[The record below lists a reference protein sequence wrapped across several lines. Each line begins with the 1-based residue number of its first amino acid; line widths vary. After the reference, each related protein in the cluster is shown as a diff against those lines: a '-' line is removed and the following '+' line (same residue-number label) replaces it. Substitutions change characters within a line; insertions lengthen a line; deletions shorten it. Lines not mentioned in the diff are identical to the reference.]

1 MEFLFWDVD
10 TQIDFLSPQ
19 GKLYVPGAE
28 KIIPNLRRLTKYAAD
43 HKIPIVSSTD
53 AHVQNDPEFSQYP
66 PHCLVGTEGQE
77 KVEETLV
84 AEHFVVPD
92 RLIDLPCKIKSYPQI
107 VVEKQAF
114 DVFTNPNID
123 ALLKALGKREIVLYG
138 VVTEICVDRA
148 ARGLIQRGYRV
159 NLVQDAIQHLNSEL
173 GSATIDYVRQH
184 QGQILSTGDVL
195 EDLPRIAAA

>member
-43 HKIPIVSSTD
+43 HRMPIVSSTD

-66 PHCLVGTEGQE
+66 PHCLVGTEGQK
-77 KVEETLV
+77 KVEETLL
-84 AEHFVVPD
+84 AEHLIVPN
-92 RLIDLPCKIKSYPQI
+92 RLIDLPREIEYPQI

-123 ALLKALGKREIVLYG
+123 ALLKALGKREIILYG

-148 ARGLIQRGYRV
+148 ARGLIQHGYRV

>member
-43 HKIPIVSSTD
+43 HRMPIVSSTD

-66 PHCLVGTEGQE
+66 PHCLVGTEGQK
-77 KVEETLV
+77 KVEETLL
-84 AEHFVVPD
+84 AEHLIVPN
-92 RLIDLPCKIKSYPQI
+92 RLIDLPREIEYPQI

-123 ALLKALGKREIVLYG
+123 ALLKALGKREIILYG

-148 ARGLIQRGYRV
+148 ARGLIQHGYRV

-184 QGQILSTGDVL
+184 QGQILSTDDVL
-195 EDLPRIAAA
+195 EGLPRIAAA

>member
-1 MEFLFWDVD
+1 MNMSSRVIRGDGRG
-10 TQIDFLSPQ
+10 Q
-19 GKLYVPGAE
+19 KLTVSMPGQVKVLGGSHE
-28 KIIPNLRRLTKYAAD
+28 
-43 HKIPIVSSTD
+43 
-53 AHVQNDPEFSQYP
+53 HVMD
-66 PHCLVGTEGQE
+66 
-77 KVEETLV
+77 
-84 AEHFVVPD
+84 
-92 RLIDLPCKIKSYPQI
+92 
-107 VVEKQAF
+107 VEKQAF

>member
-66 PHCLVGTEGQE
+66 PHCLRVP
-77 KVEETLV
+77 
-84 AEHFVVPD
+84 ANEH
-92 RLIDLPCKIKSYPQI
+92 
-107 VVEKQAF
+107 
-114 DVFTNPNID
+114 
-123 ALLKALGKREIVLYG
+123 
-138 VVTEICVDRA
+138 
-148 ARGLIQRGYRV
+148 ARR
-159 NLVQDAIQHLNSEL
+159 
-173 GSATIDYVRQH
+173 
-184 QGQILSTGDVL
+184 
-195 EDLPRIAAA
+195 

>member
-43 HKIPIVSSTD
+43 HRMPIVSSTD

-66 PHCLVGTEGQE
+66 PHCLVGTEGQK
-77 KVEETLV
+77 KVEETLL
-84 AEHFVVPD
+84 AEHLIVPN
-92 RLIDLPCKIKSYPQI
+92 RLIDLPREIEYPQI

-184 QGQILSTGDVL
+184 QGQILSTDDVL
-195 EDLPRIAAA
+195 EGLPRIAAA

>member
-1 MEFLFWDVD
+1 MDFLFWDVD

-28 KIIPNLRRLTKYAAD
+28 GIIPNLGRLTQYAAD
-43 HKIPIVSSTD
+43 HGIPIVSSTD
-53 AHVQNDPEFSQYP
+53 AHVENDPEFSQYP
-66 PHCLVGTEGQE
+66 PHCLVGTEGQK

-84 AEHFVVPD
+84 AGHFIVPN
-92 RLIDLPCKIKSYPQI
+92 RVIVLPGKIESYPQI

-123 ALLKALGKREIVLYG
+123 ALLRALGRREILLYG

-159 NLVQDAIQHLNSEL
+159 NLVKDAIQHLNPEL
-173 GSATIDYVRQH
+173 GSATLDYVRQH
-184 QGQILSTGDVL
+184 HGEILSTDEVL
-195 EDLPRIAAA
+195 KRLPRTAAA

>member
-1 MEFLFWDVD
+1 M
-10 TQIDFLSPQ
+10 
-19 GKLYVPGAE
+19 
-28 KIIPNLRRLTKYAAD
+28 
-43 HKIPIVSSTD
+43 
-53 AHVQNDPEFSQYP
+53 
-66 PHCLVGTEGQE
+66 GTEGQK
-77 KVEETLV
+77 KVEETLL
-84 AEHFVVPD
+84 AEHLIVPN
-92 RLIDLPCKIKSYPQI
+92 RLIDLPREIEYPQI

-123 ALLKALGKREIVLYG
+123 ALLKALGKREIILYG

-148 ARGLIQRGYRV
+148 ARGLIQHGYRV

-195 EDLPRIAAA
+195 EGLPRIAAA

>member
-10 TQIDFLSPQ
+10 TQIDFLSPR

-43 HKIPIVSSTD
+43 HRMPIVSSTD

-66 PHCLVGTEGQE
+66 PHCLVGTEGQK
-77 KVEETLV
+77 KVEETLL
-84 AEHFVVPD
+84 AEHLIVPN
-92 RLIDLPCKIKSYPQI
+92 RLIDLPREIEYPQI

-195 EDLPRIAAA
+195 EGLPRIAAA